1 MKSVIENSKP
11 SRLPSNRLADA
22 CLLLV
27 AFIWGI
33 NMAVMKMG
41 ITMIDP
47 FAFNSVRLTLSAM
60 TLGVCVWLEKRRQ
73 TSEPS
78 PPLRPHSARSATKK
92 WAVVIAFGLLS
103 GGFYQI
109 VFAIGMDRTTA
120 GDSALIMSSIPM
132 WTALL
137 AFIFL
142 HENLKKIWIGLII
155 TFVGTLVVTLQSG
168 GFDFSNENLIGNSI
182 ILIAALAWSTGV
194 IISRPLMKTIS
205 PIQLAFYATL
215 GTLPIHYL
223 MAWLFETNGFQHLN
237 QPAILFCI
245 GYSGIFST
253 GLAYAMWNYGVHK
266 LGASHASV
274 FQNLVPLVALAAAW
288 ISPLN
293 EKITAIQILG
303 GFLIIFGLLVTQK
316 LRTPSDQTQGNKL
329 QRKPKIR
336 K

>member
-1 MKSVIENSKP
+1 MSP
-11 SRLPSNRLADA
+11 NRLADA
-22 CLLLV
+22 CLLSV

-41 ITMIDP
+41 ITMIEP

-60 TLGVCVWLEKRRQ
+60 TLGVCVWLEKRRH
-73 TSEPS
+73 TIEPG
-78 PPLRPHSARSATKK
+78 PPLGPHSVRSHSKK

-109 VFAIGMDRTTA
+109 LFAIGMDRTTA

-142 HENLKKIWIGLII
+142 QEKLKKIWVGLSI
-155 TFVGTLVVTLQSG
+155 TFVGTLVVTLQRSG
-168 GFDFSNENLIGNSI
+168 IDFSNENLIGNTI
-182 ILIAALAWSTGV
+182 ILIAALAWSAGV

-205 PIQLAFYATL
+205 PIQLAFLATL

-223 MAWLFETNGFQHLN
+223 MAWIFETDGLRNLN
-237 QPAILFCI
+237 QPEILLCI
-245 GYSGIFST
+245 AYSGIFST
-253 GLAYAMWNYGVHK
+253 GLAYAMWNYGVYK

-274 FQNLVPLVALAAAW
+274 YQNLVPLVALAAAW
-288 ISPLN
+288 ISPLK

-316 LRTPSDQTQGNKL
+316 LRTPSGQTEGNKL
-329 QRKPKIR
+329 QQKL
-336 K
+336 

>member
-1 MKSVIENSKP
+1 MPP
-11 SRLPSNRLADA
+11 SRLADV
-22 CLLLV
+22 CLLSV

-41 ITMIDP
+41 ITIIEP

-60 TLGVCVWLEKRRQ
+60 TLGLCVWLEQRRR
-73 TSEPS
+73 TIEPS
-78 PPLRPHSARSATKK
+78 PPSAPHSVPSYSKK

-109 VFAIGMDRTTA
+109 LFAIGMDRTTA

-142 HENLKKIWIGLII
+142 EEKLKKIWVGLTI
-155 TFVGTLVVTLQSG
+155 TFVGTLVVTLQRSG
-168 GFDFSNENLIGNSI
+168 IDFSNENLIGNTI

-205 PIQLAFYATL
+205 PIQLAFLATL

-223 MAWLFETNGFQHLN
+223 LAWIFETDGLRNLN
-237 QPAILFCI
+237 QPEILFCI
-245 GYSGIFST
+245 AYSGIFST
-253 GLAYAMWNYGVHK
+253 GLAYAMWNYGVYK

-274 FQNLVPLVALAAAW
+274 YQNLVPLVALAAAW
-288 ISPLN
+288 ISPLK
-293 EKITAIQILG
+293 EKINAIQILG

-316 LRTPSDQTQGNKL
+316 LRAPLGQAKCNKL
-329 QRKPKIR
+329 QQKL
-336 K
+336 

>member
-1 MKSVIENSKP
+1 MP
-11 SRLPSNRLADA
+11 ANRLADVS
-22 CLLLV
+22 LLLV

-41 ITMIDP
+41 ISMIDP
-47 FAFNSVRLTLSAM
+47 FAFNSVRLSLSAI
-60 TLGVCVWLEKRRQ
+60 TLGVCVWLENRSRKIDSDQ
-73 TSEPS
+73 KPTSNSLPPS
-78 PPLRPHSARSATKK
+78 VKK
-92 WAVVIAFGLLS
+92 WGVVIAFGLLS

-109 VFAIGMDRTTA
+109 LFAIGMDRTTA

-142 HENLKKIWIGLII
+142 RENLEKIWSGLAI
-155 TFVGTLVVTLQSG
+155 TFVGTLVITLQSG
-168 GFDFSNENLIGNSI
+168 GIDFSNENLVGNSI

-194 IISRPLMKTIS
+194 IISRPLMKTIT
-205 PIQLAFYATL
+205 PIQLAFYATV
-215 GTLPIHYL
+215 GTLPIHYF
-223 MAWLFETNGFQHLN
+223 MAWFVQTDGLNHLD
-237 QPAILFCI
+237 QPSILFCI

-274 FQNLVPLVALAAAW
+274 YQNLVPLVALAAAW

-293 EKITAIQILG
+293 EKITWIQIFG

-316 LRTPSDQTQGNKL
+316 LRTTPTESSSTKL
-329 QRKPKIR
+329 QRKH
-336 K
+336 

>member
-1 MKSVIENSKP
+1 
-11 SRLPSNRLADA
+11 
-22 CLLLV
+22 
-27 AFIWGI
+27 
-33 NMAVMKMG
+33 MAVMKMG
-41 ITMIDP
+41 ISMIDP
-47 FAFNSVRLTLSAM
+47 FAFNSVRLSLSAI
-60 TLGVCVWLEKRRQ
+60 TLGACVWLENRSRKIN
-73 TSEPS
+73 
-78 PPLRPHSARSATKK
+78 LAGASAPNSSHRSGNK
-92 WAVVIAFGLLS
+92 WGVVIAFGLLS

-109 VFAIGMDRTTA
+109 LFAIGMDRTTA

-142 HENLKKIWIGLII
+142 HENLEKIWSGLAI
-155 TFVGTLVVTLQSG
+155 TFVGTLIITLQNNG
-168 GFDFSNENLIGNSI
+168 IDFSNKNLIGNSI

-205 PIQLAFYATL
+205 PIQLAFYATV
-215 GTLPIHYL
+215 GTLPIHYF
-223 MAWLFETNGFQHLN
+223 MAWFVQTDGLNNLN
-237 QPAILFCI
+237 QPSILFCI

-274 FQNLVPLVALAAAW
+274 YQNLVPLIALAAAW

-293 EKITAIQILG
+293 ERITAVQILG

-316 LRTPSDQTQGNKL
+316 LRTSPPQIS
-329 QRKPKIR
+329 RR
-336 K
+336 

>member
-1 MKSVIENSKP
+1 M
-11 SRLPSNRLADA
+11 PSNRLADA
-22 CLLLV
+22 SLLIV
-27 AFIWGI
+27 ALIWGI

-41 ITMIDP
+41 ISMIDP
-47 FAFNSVRLTLSAM
+47 FAFNSVRLSLSAI
-60 TLGVCVWLEKRRQ
+60 TLGACVWLENRSRKINLEEA
-73 TSEPS
+73 SA
-78 PPLRPHSARSATKK
+78 PHASHRSANK
-92 WAVVIAFGLLS
+92 WGVVIAFGLLS

-109 VFAIGMDRTTA
+109 LFAIGMDRTTA

-142 HENLKKIWIGLII
+142 HENLEKIWSGLTI
-155 TFVGTLVVTLQSG
+155 TFVGTLIITLQNNG
-168 GFDFSNENLIGNSI
+168 IDFSNENLIGNTI

-205 PIQLAFYATL
+205 PIQLAFYATV
-215 GTLPIHYL
+215 GTLPIHYF
-223 MAWLFETNGFQHLN
+223 MAWFVQTDGLSNLN
-237 QPAILFCI
+237 QPSILFCI

-274 FQNLVPLVALAAAW
+274 YQNLVPLIALAAAW

-293 EKITAIQILG
+293 ERITAMQILG

-316 LRTPSDQTQGNKL
+316 LRTSPP
-329 QRKPKIR
+329 RIAR
-336 K
+336 R